1 MKGISIWILGF
12 FTFLSVANVVNA
24 TIMWFGLGPTSDFT
38 PYLLDSLIAT
48 IPVWVYTLI
57 SVLVMLAFLG
67 GTAHMA
73 VSELSVK
80 DQVRALEEKTVSMQT
95 SQEAQ
100 RRTLMDVQGRVLSLD
115 ENIDSTR
122 NKLTEDIDSQGQA
135 LKESL
140 EASNENQ
147 IKLIDGI
154 QGRVTLFDET
164 MNDFKKQLGKH
175 TDAIKNIDAKVAEG
189 VNAQMADL
197 KDTIAKLESKNSK
210 AITAV
215 TKQSEEIDEIKQKL
229 EKLETSIMMP
239 KPMLSSTNNVEDVKG
254 IGPNKKADLNNVGI
268 ISASDLIMADPK
280 LVATALGSTEKTAE
294 KMQGRAQLQMIP
306 GMQEKDLTLLEEL
319 DIIDRKS
326 LAMQDPIELGKKLN
340 AVYKINLA
348 NGKVLESDK
357 PTIEEVVS
365 WVKHARS

>member
-1 MKGISIWILGF
+1 MTLKGISIWILGF

-189 VNAQMADL
+189 VNAQ
-197 KDTIAKLESKNSK
+197 TI
-210 AITAV
+210 
-215 TKQSEEIDEIKQKL
+215 
-229 EKLETSIMMP
+229 
-239 KPMLSSTNNVEDVKG
+239 EDV
-254 IGPNKKADLNNVGI
+254 
-268 ISASDLIMADPK
+268 SCFF
-280 LVATALGSTEKTAE
+280 VAFFVCIFTQKQQS
-294 KMQGRAQLQMIP
+294 
-306 GMQEKDLTLLEEL
+306 
-319 DIIDRKS
+319 
-326 LAMQDPIELGKKLN
+326 N
-340 AVYKINLA
+340 YCC
-348 NGKVLESDK
+348 
-357 PTIEEVVS
+357 
-365 WVKHARS
+365 H